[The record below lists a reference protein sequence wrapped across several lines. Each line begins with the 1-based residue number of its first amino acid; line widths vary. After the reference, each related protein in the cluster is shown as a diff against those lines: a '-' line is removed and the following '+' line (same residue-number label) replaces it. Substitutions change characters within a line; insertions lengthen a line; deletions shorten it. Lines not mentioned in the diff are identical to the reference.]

1 MQHRKRLIVLV
12 AIVAGLLL
20 AACGGQTSA
29 DEAGNGEPAKVE
41 PVDGTELN
49 RVILSAKAAER
60 LDIQT
65 ALVQVESG
73 GTQQTVIPYAAVL
86 YDPNGET
93 WTYTSPEPLVFVRQ
107 DISVDHIEGDLA
119 VLLNGPP
126 PGTVV
131 VTVGAAELWGIEY
144 GGIEED

>member
-1 MQHRKRLIVLV
+1 MQRRKRLIVLV
-12 AIVAGLLL
+12 LIVAGLLL

-29 DEAGNGEPAKVE
+29 DEASNSEPAKVE

-65 ALVQVESG
+65 ALVQVESS

-107 DISVDHIEGDLA
+107 DFSVDHIEGDLA
-119 VLLNGPP
+119 VLLDGPP
-126 PGTVV
+126 PGTAV
-131 VTVGAAELWGIEY
+131 VTVGATELWGIEY

>member
-1 MQHRKRLIVLV
+1 MQRRKRLIVLV
-12 AIVAGLLL
+12 LIVAGLLL

-29 DEAGNGEPAKVE
+29 DEASNSEPAKVE

-119 VLLNGPP
+119 VLLDGPP
-126 PGTVV
+126 PGTAV
-131 VTVGAAELWGIEY
+131 VTVGATELWGIEY